1 MGDGNAIFGVFD
13 GHGGKSNFIFQVIKL
28 VNTLSKSLSTFSKTQ
43 PVTNPKITTML

>member
-13 GHGGKSNFIFQVIKL
+13 GHGGKSNLIFQDIKL

-43 PVTNPKITTML
+43 PVTNPKITPML